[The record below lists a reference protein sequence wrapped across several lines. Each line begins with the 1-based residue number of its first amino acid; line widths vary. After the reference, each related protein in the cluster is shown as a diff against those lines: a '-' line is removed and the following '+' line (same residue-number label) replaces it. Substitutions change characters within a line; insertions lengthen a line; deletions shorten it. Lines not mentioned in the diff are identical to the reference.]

1 MVGCSKKTPK
11 GEVNMKKITLI
22 LASIILTGAFLPVTH
37 TIPVQGATTN
47 DWHKH
52 SYWMSQWGASDVHK
66 GIDIFA
72 KNGTPILASTTG
84 IVIFKGTLNRGG
96 NAVAILGSKWHI
108 HYYAHLNK
116 HHVHVLEWVSRGEKI
131 GEVGD
136 TGNATGK
143 PPHLHYSILNLIP
156 NPAEITLETQGWK
169 RMFYINPNVALAQ

>member
-1 MVGCSKKTPK
+1 
-11 GEVNMKKITLI
+11 MKKITLV
-22 LASIILTGAFLPVTH
+22 LAAIIATGAFLPSTH

-52 SYWMSQWGASDVHK
+52 SYWMSPWGASGVHK

-72 KNGTPILASTTG
+72 KQGTPTLASTAG
-84 IVIFKGTLNRGG
+84 IVIFKGSLKLGG
-96 NAVAILGSKWHI
+96 NAVAILGPKWRI
-108 HYYAHLNK
+108 HYYAHLK
-116 HHVHVLEWVSRGEKI
+116 SQDVHALEWVSSGEKI

-136 TGNATGK
+136 TGNAKGK

-169 RMFYINPNVALAQ
+169 RMFYINPSIAFSKLK